1 MEEIKFENPHEEI
14 QKRDFY
20 GVGTMKYEIMM
31 NFLHNDLLKT
41 PRIYY
46 CGLHHSVETVSTYE
60 VHKNDPICK
69 IYTRGQILG

>member
-31 NFLHNDLLKT
+31 NFLHND
-41 PRIYY
+41 
-46 CGLHHSVETVSTYE
+46 C
-60 VHKNDPICK
+60 
-69 IYTRGQILG
+69 